1 MELSIDPPLV
11 LPATALS
18 TVPLPLPLE
27 PVLSRLSN
35 EEVTDKNTKNRES
48 KKERKSKRDRKTRE
62 REKKLNK
69 DKCSCGIR

>member
-35 EEVTDKNTKNRES
+35 EEVTDKNAKNSES
-48 KKERKSKRDRKTRE
+48 KKERK
-62 REKKLNK
+62 REKVKETEKLEK
-69 DKCSCGIR
+69 EKKS